1 VEKEGHFEGEY
12 SLLHNQRM
20 QTDQL
25 LCRFLLRHLGHHIKM
40 IPNRTDEFSDI
51 IKNAERFLET
61 EIDKFV
67 EESIHQQKAKQRD
80 YEMERELGQLQLN
93 VLLKIIEE
101 EAGAIS
107 RLPTSTAAEAQF
119 LLGKEEGLRK
129 ALNLLQDLMQKTNNF
144 YSPKDTP

>member
-1 VEKEGHFEGEY
+1 
-12 SLLHNQRM
+12 
-20 QTDQL
+20 
-25 LCRFLLRHLGHHIKM
+25 M